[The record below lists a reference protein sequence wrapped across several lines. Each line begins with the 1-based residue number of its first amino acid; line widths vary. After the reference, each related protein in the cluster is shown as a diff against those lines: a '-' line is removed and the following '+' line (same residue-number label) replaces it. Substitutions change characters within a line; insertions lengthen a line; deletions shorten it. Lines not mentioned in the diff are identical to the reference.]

1 MTIAAADW
9 YETIPMPFGVTL
21 IHEPWIKPFYRCNM
35 WHVLGRDRAL
45 LVDSGLGAV
54 PLRGHVP
61 LVGRGKDVLLV
72 STHTHFDHI
81 GSAHEFPERLV
92 HPAEAAIQADP
103 RPAWTLADKYATDDM
118 FDAPPAG
125 WDVACYRVRPAP
137 AMGALRE
144 GDRIDLGGRSL
155 LVIEVPGHS
164 PGQIALWEEATGM
177 LIAADAIYDGPLVDD
192 CWHSDVGAYCRT
204 LRRLRD
210 LPVRIVHGGHFP
222 SFGGVR
228 FRQLIDAYLAEKG
241 VNS

>member
-1 MTIAAADW
+1 
-9 YETIPMPFGVTL
+9 
-21 IHEPWIKPFYRCNM
+21 
-35 WHVLGRDRAL
+35 
-45 LVDSGLGAV
+45 
-54 PLRGHVP
+54 
-61 LVGRGKDVLLV
+61 
-72 STHTHFDHI
+72 
-81 GSAHEFPERLV
+81 
-92 HPAEAAIQADP
+92 
-103 RPAWTLADKYATDDM
+103 
-118 FDAPPAG
+118 
-125 WDVACYRVRPAP
+125 
-137 AMGALRE
+137 LRE

-241 VNS
+241 VTS